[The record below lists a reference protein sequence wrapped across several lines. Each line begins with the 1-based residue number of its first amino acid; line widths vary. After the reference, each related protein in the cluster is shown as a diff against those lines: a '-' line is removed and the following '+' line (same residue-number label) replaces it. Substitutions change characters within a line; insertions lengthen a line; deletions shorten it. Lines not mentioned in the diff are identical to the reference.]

1 MVEEIRKTNA
11 ASLREAITLYFEEEI
26 RSGRLKPGDVLPS
39 SRELAERLDTSFPNV
54 HKALVPLAKAGLI
67 LRDRR
72 KGTVVLEP
80 RQELRSVAIYVYRE
94 NLDDMPQFQRILI
107 DRITERLRE
116 RGIAARLLLDNGL
129 LFGMEQLEKWVKNRE
144 VQGVIVPIGS
154 RNAILPRTRLQAL
167 PAAVAA
173 GDTVGLDMA
182 GWLKTAIG
190 AAAGAGCR
198 RPAVITAA
206 ERYRMAGGKWRET
219 EFFRTLHAELKH
231 HQLECPEQLI
241 RCIHDESQ
249 YFRAGEQ
256 MTAFGF
262 RQCNE
267 LLALPEAER
276 PDALLVFPDQLI
288 TGIMLSVMRNP
299 VPVPAALKLF
309 VHRNWE
315 IEEPLFLPATMIGI
329 SIDECAGKLIDNLL
343 AACHR
348 RPVRQYRI
356 QPEVRTAC

>member
-1 MVEEIRKTNA
+1 
-11 ASLREAITLYFEEEI
+11 
-26 RSGRLKPGDVLPS
+26 
-39 SRELAERLDTSFPNV
+39 
-54 HKALVPLAKAGLI
+54 
-67 LRDRR
+67 
-72 KGTVVLEP
+72 
-80 RQELRSVAIYVYRE
+80 
-94 NLDDMPQFQRILI
+94 
-107 DRITERLRE
+107 
-116 RGIAARLLLDNGL
+116 
-129 LFGMEQLEKWVKNRE
+129 
-144 VQGVIVPIGS
+144 
-154 RNAILPRTRLQAL
+154 
-167 PAAVAA
+167 
-173 GDTVGLDMA
+173 
-182 GWLKTAIG
+182 
-190 AAAGAGCR
+190 
-198 RPAVITAA
+198 
-206 ERYRMAGGKWRET
+206 MAGGKWRET

-276 PDALLVFPDQLI
+276 ARCPAGLPRPADHRNHALGDAEPGSGPGRAQALRAPQLGDRG
-288 TGIMLSVMRNP
+288 TA
-299 VPVPAALKLF
+299 VPA
-309 VHRNWE
+309 
-315 IEEPLFLPATMIGI
+315 ATMIGI